1 MRQLLRLALLLS
13 LLVPLSAPTSAF
25 AQGYEDL
32 DETGGEDG
40 KKKKRRDRRS
50 LMAELEK
57 EVIREI
63 VRGWY
68 VRAGA
73 GSGAYFGRY
82 GTVAGYGSVL
92 SAVSYT
98 PLVFGQDFVDN
109 ERSSMAWEFMVAL
122 SVYNG
127 MSFQTQAAL
136 NLPSNRLIQGDT
148 RMFGLIAAYEY
159 SAYPSRRIGIGP
171 RVGAGVMFSPLIMDR
186 EAFDRDV
193 VSDAWN
199 GQSTV
204 AHSRP
209 HPLGFVGLQIE
220 YYTKL
225 SHFSIGADVDVAYQ
239 LDYDVNLRGAGW
251 FKYTF

>member
-1 MRQLLRLALLLS
+1 MRHLLPLALLVS
-13 LLVPLSAPTSAF
+13 LLVPVSVPRNAF

-32 DETGGEDG
+32 DESQGDSA
-40 KKKKRRDRRS
+40 KKKRRDRRS
-50 LMAELEK
+50 VMAELEK

-68 VRAGA
+68 IRAGA

-82 GTVAGYGSVL
+82 GAVAGYGSIL

-98 PLVFGQDFVDN
+98 PLVLGQDFVDN
-109 ERSSMAWEFMVAL
+109 ERNSMAWELMVAL

-127 MSFQTQAAL
+127 MSYETQGAL

-148 RMFGLIAAYEY
+148 RMFGLIACYEY
-159 SAYPSRRIGIGP
+159 SAYPSRRLGIGP
-171 RVGAGVMFSPLIMDR
+171 RVGAGVMFSPLLMDR

-193 VSDAWN
+193 VGDAWN

-209 HPLGFVGLQIE
+209 HPLGLAGLQLE

-239 LDYDVNLRGAGW
+239 LDFDVNLRGAGW